1 MNMMRIWLIV
11 RLRRRLIY
19 VSGHFWSDQEEA
31 NSRKNKATALL
42 ILYFL
47 RFPISSKRTK
57 QIELPTAVS
66 KSYFKLSFHIFCR
79 CGLFI
84 FIHLFTLVS
93 ISIGLF
99 RNSTKGKTLI
109 FSLFV
114 SNCWASSKTPQLQK
128 AKTKFQFVCFQLL
141 SLRNSGKTDSTTG
154 LWVQHGPTSKRNQQ
168 AKQAQVFST

>member
-1 MNMMRIWLIV
+1 MRILLIV
-11 RLRRRLIY
+11 RLRMRLIY
-19 VSGHFWSDQEEA
+19 VSGHFWSNQEEA

-99 RNSTKGKTLI
+99 KNSTKGKTLI
-109 FSLFV
+109 SV
-114 SNCWASSKTPQLQK
+114 S
-128 AKTKFQFVCFQLL
+128 CFQLL

-154 LWVQHGPTSKRNQQ
+154 LWVQHGPSSKRNQQ
-168 AKQAQVFST
+168 AKVFST